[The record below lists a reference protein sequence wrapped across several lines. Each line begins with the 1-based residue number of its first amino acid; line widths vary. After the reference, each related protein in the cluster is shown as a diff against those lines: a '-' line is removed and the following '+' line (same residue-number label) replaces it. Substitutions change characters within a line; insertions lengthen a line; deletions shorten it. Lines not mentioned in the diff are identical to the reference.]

1 MVFPPGRPS
10 PPRKSFAFP
19 RCLAFARSS
28 SRNKETLA
36 SRLAYGSADPSRPP
50 RKSSAFP
57 RCLAFARLDTCYLG
71 GTCKKV
77 SYGSSGPSRPPR
89 KSSAFPRCL
98 AFAKLDTRNKEALTS
113 KLAAP
118 PYYSCPAWTQC
129 SSMFSIKIPYPF
141 VESWMNTWVTA
152 PMSLPSWMMGLPLMP
167 CTMPPVSFRS
177 SSSTTR
183 ITIPLFF

>member
-57 RCLAFARLDTCYLG
+57 RCLAFAKLDTRNKETLA
-71 GTCKKV
+71 
-77 SYGSSGPSRPPR
+77 SRLAYGSADPSRPPR

-98 AFAKLDTRNKEALTS
+98 AFAKLDTRNKETLAS

-118 PYYSCPAWTQC
+118 PYYSCSAWTQC

-152 PMSLPSWMMGLPLMP
+152 PMSLPSWMMGLPVMP

-177 SSSTTR
+177 SSFTTR

>member
-1 MVFPPGRPS
+1 MVCIVKRRAILVFPLGRPS

-77 SYGSSGPSRPPR
+77 SYGSSGPSRHLE
-89 KSSAFPRCL
+89 KA
-98 AFAKLDTRNKEALTS
+98 
-113 KLAAP
+113 
-118 PYYSCPAWTQC
+118 
-129 SSMFSIKIPYPF
+129 
-141 VESWMNTWVTA
+141 
-152 PMSLPSWMMGLPLMP
+152 
-167 CTMPPVSFRS
+167 
-177 SSSTTR
+177 
-183 ITIPLFF
+183 PLFLGVWLSPNWTLAIRRRLQASLQRLLITPVQPGLNAPAYFQ

>member
-1 MVFPPGRPS
+1 MVCIVKRRAILVFPPGRPS

-77 SYGSSGPSRPPR
+77 SYGSSGPSRHLEKAALFLGVWLSPNWT
-89 KSSAFPRCL
+89 L
-98 AFAKLDTRNKEALTS
+98 AIRRRLQASLQRLLITPVQPGLN
-113 KLAAP
+113 AP
-118 PYYSCPAWTQC
+118 ACFQ
-129 SSMFSIKIPYPF
+129 
-141 VESWMNTWVTA
+141 
-152 PMSLPSWMMGLPLMP
+152 
-167 CTMPPVSFRS
+167 
-177 SSSTTR
+177 
-183 ITIPLFF
+183 

>member
-57 RCLAFARLDTCYLG
+57 RCLAFA
-71 GTCKKV
+71 
-77 SYGSSGPSRPPR
+77 
-89 KSSAFPRCL
+89 
-98 AFAKLDTRNKEALTS
+98 KLDTRNKETLAS

-118 PYYSCPAWTQC
+118 PYYSCSAWTQC
-129 SSMFSIKIPYPF
+129 SSMFSIKIPYPLAA
-141 VESWMNTWVTA
+141 SWTKTWVTA
-152 PMSLPSWMMGLPLMP
+152 PITFPFCRMGLPDMP
-167 CTMPPVSFRS
+167 WTMPPVVLRS
-177 SSSTTR
+177 R
-183 ITIPLFF
+183 

>member
-1 MVFPPGRPS
+1 MVCIVKRRAILVFPPGRPS

-36 SRLAYGSADPSRPP
+36 SRLAYGSAD
-50 RKSSAFP
+50 
-57 RCLAFARLDTCYLG
+57 
-71 GTCKKV
+71 
-77 SYGSSGPSRPPR
+77 PSRPPR

-141 VESWMNTWVTA
+141 VESWINTWVTA